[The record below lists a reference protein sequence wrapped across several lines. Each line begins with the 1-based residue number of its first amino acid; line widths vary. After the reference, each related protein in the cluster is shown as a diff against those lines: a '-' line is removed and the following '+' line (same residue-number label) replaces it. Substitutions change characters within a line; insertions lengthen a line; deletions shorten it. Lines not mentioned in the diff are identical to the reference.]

1 MARYLVVGHQTL
13 DSDELLAELRR
24 RSDDGAQFHVVVP
37 MSHPS
42 GAWSEGSARVAAEI
56 RLAGAM
62 ERFRAAGLDV
72 TGDIGDAS
80 PVAAVGD
87 ALIADPDVDGIIIST
102 FPHGS
107 SAWLSNNVVR
117 RIGREHPDIPLTHVV
132 HAGVPVT

>member
-1 MARYLVVGHQTL
+1 MTRYLVVGHQTL
-13 DSDELLAELRR
+13 DSEELLAELRR
-24 RSDDGAQFHVVVP
+24 RAGDGGRFHVVVP

-42 GAWSEGSARVAAEI
+42 GAWSEGSAHAAAEV
-56 RLAGAM
+56 RLADAL

-72 TGDIGDAS
+72 SGEVGDAS

-87 ALIADPDVDGIIIST
+87 ALIAEPDVDGIIIST

-117 RIGREHPDIPLTHVV
+117 RIVREHPDIQVTHVV
-132 HAGVPVT
+132 PAGVPIG